1 MAEIK
6 DSFAVLGL
14 SKFGFRTAVSLF
26 NLGAKVVAVD
36 RNENLVQKISTSVTK
51 AVCADVLDREI
62 LEYIGVPYV
71 NVAIIGLRHAFDVAV
86 LLVNYLKRHTKV
98 ERIVAQVDT
107 DEKLE
112 ALRIL
117 GVDTVVFPEK
127 DIADRVVK
135 QLTMPNL
142 VEHISISPEATIIEV
157 SCPDKFVGRSLT
169 ELEIR
174 TRYNVYVIGIK
185 RYSTQSTEPEV
196 MIAPGPE
203 TRFQPGD
210 TMLLLGSTENLIV
223 FTQNMENG

>member
-36 RNENLVQKISTSVTK
+36 RNESLVQKISTNVTK
-51 AVCADVLDREI
+51 AVCADVLDKEI
-62 LEYIGVPYV
+62 LEYVGVPYV
-71 NVAIIGLRHAFDVAV
+71 SVAIIGLRHAFDVAV
-86 LLVNYLKRHTKV
+86 LLVNYLKRHTNV

-107 DEKLE
+107 DEKAE

-135 QLTMPNL
+135 QLTMPDL

-157 SCPDKFVGRSLT
+157 PCPDSFVGRSLT

-174 TRYNVYVIGIK
+174 NRYNIYVIGIK
-185 RYSTQSTEPEV
+185 RYFPERIEPEV
-196 MIAPGPE
+196 MIAPGPD
-203 TRFQPGD
+203 TRFQAGD
-210 TMLLLGSTENLIV
+210 TMLLLGSTKNLIV
-223 FTQNMENG
+223 FTQNLNNK